1 MTGRLIGV
9 GVGPGDPELL
19 TLRAVRLIQSAPVLA
34 FVVDGKGNSYARQTA
49 ASFIR
54 PEQEELPLHFSMSKD
69 LSERFAD
76 RQLAADRLIS
86 QLKTGLDVVFITEG
100 DPLLYSSFQHL
111 LAALPSGVPVQICP
125 GISAMNAAA
134 AASGFPLALEDT
146 RLIVSPAESGLEH
159 LKPWLSQGCTVV
171 LFKTGRY
178 IQKVRNIL
186 PCVGIPCD
194 LTLVERVS
202 TSDEIIYRSLQ
213 DFPGDVAPYFSILLI
228 RPTIPMEHKPA

>member
-1 MTGRLIGV
+1 MIGRLIGV

-19 TLRAVRLIQSAPVLA
+19 TLKAVRLIQSAPVLA

-49 ASFIR
+49 APFIR
-54 PEQEELPLHFSMSKD
+54 PEQVELPLHFSMSKD
-69 LSERFAD
+69 LSERIAD

-86 QLKTGLDVVFITEG
+86 QLKKGWDVVFITES

-111 LAALPSGVPVQICP
+111 LAALPFGIPVQICP

-159 LKPWLSQGCTVV
+159 LKSWLSQGCTVV
-171 LFKTGRY
+171 LFKAGQY
-178 IQKVRNIL
+178 IQKIRNML
-186 PCVGIPCD
+186 PGVDIPCD

-202 TSDEIIYRSLQ
+202 TSEEVIYRSLQ
-213 DFPGDVAPYFSILLI
+213 DFPDDAAPYFSILLI
-228 RPTIPMEHKPA
+228 RPTISVEQSPA